1 MLDDISRLATC
12 KICQIA
18 SSLRVCGECK
28 FRNAWTG
35 LEAVVL
41 EVPPDFRSVSEPG
54 TAEEAASAM
63 LIGAPTWEFPW
74 SDEEVASEEMN
85 QRPEVSL

>member
-35 LEAVVL
+35 LDAVVL

-63 LIGAPTWEFPW
+63 LIGAP
-74 SDEEVASEEMN
+74 
-85 QRPEVSL
+85 SLKDMSLADQKDWFAGVLERRF